1 MLNEFYK
8 TVKQINVLDMLDHVT
23 LIDDIYRGNT
33 RISLEVHFRNN
44 VKIGLTIHRYIFV
57 SNVLVKLHN

>member
-8 TVKQINVLDMLDHVT
+8 TVKQINLLDMLDHVT

-33 RISLEVHFRNN
+33 RR
-44 VKIGLTIHRYIFV
+44 
-57 SNVLVKLHN
+57 